1 MTETSRSV
9 LKLAAEWLVKKGI
22 DSPRLDAE
30 LLLAHALRV
39 KRLDLYLDMDRPL
52 SEAELEPFRAA
63 LRRRVA
69 REPLAYIA
77 GEREFYGL
85 AFEVTKDVLVPRPET
100 EHLVAVALEEV
111 ERGARRFC
119 DVGTGSGCVAVSIL
133 KKSGGPGA
141 EPPNERRVTGTA
153 TDVSEAALSVARRNV
168 ARHGVTLEL
177 VRGDLLEGVAG
188 PLDLVV
194 SNPPYVLPSER
205 AGLDPELGFEP
216 QGALFDTGE
225 DLPTTRRLAEQAREK
240 LKPGGLLAVET
251 GAGRAALVRAHLEAA
266 GFVEIDFVKD
276 LAGHERIV
284 RGRTRT

>member
-9 LKLAAEWLVKKGI
+9 LKLAAEWLGKKGV
-22 DSPRLDAE
+22 DSSRLDAE
-30 LLLAHALRV
+30 LLLAHALKV

-52 SEAELEPFRAA
+52 TETELEPFRVA
-63 LRRRVA
+63 LRRRAA

-100 EHLVAVALEEV
+100 EHLVSVALEEV

-119 DVGTGSGCVAVSIL
+119 DVGTGSGCVAISIL
-133 KKSGGPGA
+133 KKKA
-141 EPPNERRVTGTA
+141 EAVGVA
-153 TDVSEAALSVARRNV
+153 TDLSEGALAVAQRNV

-177 VRGDLLEGVAG
+177 VKADLLEGVAG
-188 PLDLVV
+188 PFDLVV

-205 AGLDPELGFEP
+205 PGLEPELSFEP
-216 QGALFDTGE
+216 QGALFDTAE
-225 DLPTTRRLAEQAREK
+225 DLPTTRRLAEQARAK

-251 GAGRAALVRAHLEAA
+251 GAGRAALVRGHLEKA

-284 RGRTRT
+284 RGRTAS

>member
-9 LKLAAEWLVKKGI
+9 LKLAAEWLAKKGI

-52 SEAELEPFRAA
+52 TDTELEPFRAA

-119 DVGTGSGCVAVSIL
+119 DVGTGSGCVAVSIV
-133 KKSGGPGA
+133 KKKA
-141 EPPNERRVTGTA
+141 EVTGVA

-205 AGLDPELGFEP
+205 TGLDPELAFEP
-216 QGALFDTGE
+216 PGALFDTGE

-251 GAGRAALVRAHLEAA
+251 GAGRAALVRAHFEAA

-284 RGRTRT
+284 RGRTRA